1 MPLQWQQLLR
11 RLAEQA
17 PGIVP
22 YWRMKNG
29 AEFYLAIPDRDD
41 IQENGFSQEVEFPFA
56 FDEVASLTI
65 QPVVGPPR
73 LQVTNDVEAARRAV
87 SSADG
92 LTCQEFRGELVVSP
106 AEESGPIQRAAPR
119 PVVEGESGAKRGL
132 KAADEAAT
140 PAPHRH
146 RRPRP

>member
-1 MPLQWQQLLR
+1 MPSRWQQLLR
-11 RLAEQA
+11 LLAEQA

-41 IQENGFSQEVEFPFA
+41 IQENGFSQGVEFPFA

-65 QPVVGPPR
+65 QPVVGPAR
-73 LQVTNDVEAARRAV
+73 LQITNDLDAARRAV
-87 SSADG
+87 SSANG
-92 LTCQEFRGELVVSP
+92 LTCHELGGELVVRP
-106 AEESGPIQRAAPR
+106 AEESRPIPRGAAR
-119 PVVEGESGAKRGL
+119 QVVEGETAAKRRSTTA
-132 KAADEAAT
+132 KEAAT
-140 PAPHRH
+140 PAPHRR